1 MYSLY
6 MHLFGKNN
14 NFTAQYTS
22 GKQKHHHRQG
32 GIGCGCQASQ
42 KISQTSLH
50 LDHEVDAC
58 TIHN

>member
-1 MYSLY
+1 

-32 GIGCGCQASQ
+32 GSGCGCQASQ